1 MGNVGRQLI
10 IVCFQNH
17 LDSSMSIQ
25 KIVLKGTGKISLHE
39 RFTQLKFEGT
49 HSDWEGGSAG
59 VGAVR
64 GGGVGRHGQG
74 ASRSYPR
81 DPSPQYNYLQRK
93 QSRPTSVLYSPRE
106 KSEERS
112 LRNGLERKPQF
123 GPSATIVAAARLKKR
138 SIQQRLGVRAR
149 LSLPRF
155 RMGMGGG
162 ASWGS
167 TGSLNSTG
175 SGTYRWEEL

>member
-1 MGNVGRQLI
+1 
-10 IVCFQNH
+10 
-17 LDSSMSIQ
+17 MSIQ

-49 HSDWEGGSAG
+49 NSDWENG
-59 VGAVR
+59 VGSGVEALR

-93 QSRPTSVLYSPRE
+93 PNRPSSVLYSPRE
-106 KSEERS
+106 RSEERGVS
-112 LRNGLERKPQF
+112 NGIGRKPQF
-123 GPSATIVAAARLKKR
+123 GPSASIVAAARLKRK
-138 SIQQRLGVRAR
+138 SIHQRLGIRAR

-155 RMGMGGG
+155 RLGVGGG
-162 ASWGS
+162 DRWGS
-167 TGSLNSTG
+167 TSSLNSNG
-175 SGTYRWEEL
+175 SGTFRRWNGFRGQVGQHQ

>member
-1 MGNVGRQLI
+1 
-10 IVCFQNH
+10 
-17 LDSSMSIQ
+17 MSIQ

-49 HSDWEGGSAG
+49 HSDWEGGSGAG
-59 VGAVR
+59 ALR

-93 QSRPTSVLYSPRE
+93 QSRPTSVLYNPRE
-106 KSEERS
+106 KSEERG
-112 LRNGLERKPQF
+112 LRNELERKPQF
-123 GPSATIVAAARLKKR
+123 GPSATIVAAARLKRR
-138 SIQQRLGVRAR
+138 SIHQRLGVRAR
-149 LSLPRF
+149 LTLPRF
-155 RMGMGGG
+155 RMGMGMGGG